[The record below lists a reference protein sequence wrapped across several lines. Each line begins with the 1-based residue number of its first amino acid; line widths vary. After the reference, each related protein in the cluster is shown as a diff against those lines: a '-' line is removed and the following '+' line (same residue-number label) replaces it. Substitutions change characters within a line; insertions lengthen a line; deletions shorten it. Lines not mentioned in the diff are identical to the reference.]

1 MKLLL
6 LLVMFSVLGV
16 RGDEQPAQVQS
27 EYGQLVTSSTLVWTR
42 AGAGLFLPPGAVE
55 SGTGRGV
62 VCRASR
68 QGLRLLGET
77 RAGRC
82 WVVGEGGRLSSV
94 SQYSILSHQTA
105 ASKLEWKSYQRFSPV
120 PRGAVAGVETGEQLV
135 FVARRLQGGLMVPAQ
150 LELKGFGGEIA
161 VYSQTRPVR
170 LEADCD
176 VLVEVEPVRYELLVA
191 AYTKEPLTTSD
202 RRVLAT
208 SSMFRFQEGSDS
220 VARMTK
226 MLSYTYEKTLYF
238 GHIQGTI
245 KGLPT
250 RVNLPTGEKKTITW
264 GQREND
270 KQEESIMV
278 GHNMEKN
285 TAVDITVEALL
296 VTEEQP
302 WQGRL
307 RAVFSDGSER
317 EREVEGVTLM
327 SHLDNIQPTYSVL
340 YQIKEQEPPPAL
352 QSSSSSSSSSITARP
367 RMGQET
373 FEMLQ
378 NTEETSSGAVS
389 WVSLRLLP
397 WTILAW
403 VR

>member
-1 MKLLL
+1 M
-6 LLVMFSVLGV
+6 
-16 RGDEQPAQVQS
+16 
-27 EYGQLVTSSTLVWTR
+27 TSSTLSWR
-42 AGAGLFLPPGAVE
+42 RGGAGQFLPAGAVP
-55 SGTGRGV
+55 SGTGQGV

-68 QGLRLLGET
+68 EGLRLVGQT

-82 WVVGEGGRLSSV
+82 WVVGEGGRITSV
-94 SQYSILSHQTA
+94 SHYNILSHQTA
-105 ASKLEWKSYQRFSPV
+105 ASKLEWRSYQRFSPV
-120 PRGAVAGVETGEQLV
+120 PRGAVAGVEAGDLV

-150 LELKGFGGEIA
+150 LEVKGFGGQIA
-161 VYSQTRPVR
+161 VYSEEGPVR

-176 VLVEVEPVRYELLVA
+176 VLVEVEPVRYEVSLA

-208 SSMFRFQEGSDS
+208 NSMFRFEEGSDS

-226 MLSYTYEKTLYF
+226 MLSYTYEKTLYL

-250 RVNLPTGEKKTITW
+250 RVNLPTGEKKTIIW

-270 KQEESIMV
+270 KQQESIMV

-285 TAVDITVEALL
+285 TAVDITVVAQL

-302 WQGRL
+302 WQGRMV
-307 RAVFSDGSER
+307 AVFSDGSER
-317 EREVEGVTLM
+317 EREVEGVTIM

-340 YQIKEQEPPPAL
+340 YQIREQQAPGLET
-352 QSSSSSSSSSITARP
+352 SSSSSTSSTARP
-367 RMGQET
+367 EVALET

-378 NTEETSSGAVS
+378 NTEGTSSGVARAL
-389 WVSLRLLP
+389 SLARIP
-397 WTILAW
+397 GIILAW
-403 VR
+403 LGHHLVS

>member
-6 LLVMFSVLGV
+6 LVLISVLGV

-27 EYGQLVTSSTLVWTR
+27 EWGQLVTSSTLVWIR
-42 AGAGLFLPPGAVE
+42 AGAGLFLPSGAVQ
-55 SGTGRGV
+55 SGTGQGV
-62 VCRASR
+62 LCRASR

-82 WVVGEGGRLSSV
+82 WVVGEGGRLTSV
-94 SQYSILSHQTA
+94 SQYSILSHQAA
-105 ASKLEWKSYQRFSPV
+105 ASKLEWRSYQRFSPV
-120 PRGAVAGVETGEQLV
+120 PRGAVAGVETGGLV

-150 LELKGFGGEIA
+150 LELKSFGGEIA

-176 VLVEVEPVRYELLVA
+176 VLVEVEPVRYELSVA

-270 KQEESIMV
+270 KQQESIMV

-285 TAVDITVEALL
+285 TAVDIRVEAQL

-307 RAVFSDGSER
+307 RAVFRDGSER
-317 EREVEGVTLM
+317 EREVEGVTIM

-340 YQIKEQEPPPAL
+340 YQIKEQQPPL
-352 QSSSSSSSSSITARP
+352 QTSSTTTARP
-367 RMGQET
+367 EVAQET

-378 NTEETSSGAVS
+378 NMEETSSGSGAS
-389 WVSLRLLP
+389 PGSLSLVP
-397 WTILAW
+397 WSILAW
-403 VR
+403 VGSYLVR